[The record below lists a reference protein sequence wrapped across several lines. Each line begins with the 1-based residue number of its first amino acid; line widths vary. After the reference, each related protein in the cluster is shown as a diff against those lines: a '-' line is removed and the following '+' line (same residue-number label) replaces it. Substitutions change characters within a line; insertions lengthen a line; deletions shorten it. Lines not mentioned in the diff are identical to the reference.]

1 VPLARLLEGDVLS
14 DSSLSPSEKS
24 ELVFKSAREQAKL
37 IADGEI
43 LSEELVNAHLDQ
55 IERVNPAVN
64 AMVTMGAESALKQ
77 ACEADMARMAGE
89 EMGPLYGL
97 PIAVKDLQ
105 NTKGILTTHGSPIYA
120 ENIPTSDALIVE
132 RVKKAGAIVIG
143 KSNTPEFGA
152 GSQTFNAV
160 FGSTKNPYDV
170 SKTCGGSS
178 GGAGV
183 ALATG
188 MTTIAT
194 GSDLGGSLRNP
205 AAWSN
210 VVGIRP
216 SPGRVPAVGSDLGW
230 STLSTDGPM
239 GRTVDDVALQTSV
252 MAGDDPR
259 SPLSLR
265 ESATGYAGSLER
277 DFKGVRIAWSKDLG
291 GRPIDAEN
299 SRVTEAQKHVFE
311 DLGLI
316 VEDDEPDLSSTDEI
330 FQVLRAYSF
339 AIKHEGH
346 LRDHPELL
354 KETVR
359 WNAEQGLKQSA
370 IDVAHAEELR
380 TRLWEQLL
388 LFFDK
393 YEFLALPV
401 TSVPPFSIDLEYP
414 TDINGVEPETY
425 LDWMW
430 PCYTIS
436 VTGLPAMSVPAG
448 FTKDGLPVGL
458 QLVGRPRDEMGLL
471 QLASA
476 FEGETN
482 FYKQRPG
489 VVG

>member
-1 VPLARLLEGDVLS
+1 MG
-14 DSSLSPSEKS
+14 S
-24 ELVFKSAREQAKL
+24 ELIYKTAREQARL
-37 IADGEI
+37 IASGEI
-43 LSEELVNAHLDQ
+43 SSEELVREHLDQ

-64 AMVTMGAESALKQ
+64 AMVTVVADEALDR
-77 ACEADMARMAGE
+77 ACESDMARMAEQPAGR
-89 EMGPLYGL
+89 LDGL
-97 PIAVKDLQ
+97 PIAIKDLQ

-120 ENIPTSDALIVE
+120 DHVPESDALIVE

-152 GSQTFNAV
+152 GSQTFNSV

-216 SPGRVPAVGSDLGW
+216 SPGRVPAIKGDLGW

-239 GRTVDDVALQTSV
+239 GRTVDDVALQLSV

-265 ESATGYAGSLER
+265 ESSEGFAGSLER

-299 SRVTEAQKHVFE
+299 SRVTEEQKHVFE
-311 DLGLI
+311 DLGCI

-330 FQVLRAYSF
+330 FQTLRAYGF
-339 AIKHEGH
+339 GIKHEAH
-346 LRDHPELL
+346 LRDHRDKL
-354 KETVR
+354 KETVI
-359 WNAEQGLKQSA
+359 WNAEQGLKMSA
-370 IDVAHAEELR
+370 IDIAHAERLR
-380 TRLWEQLL
+380 TRLWELL
-388 LFFDK
+388 MVFFDK

-401 TSVPPFSIDLEYP
+401 TSVPPFSIEKEYP
-414 TDINGVEPETY
+414 TEINGVELETY

-448 FTKDGLPVGL
+448 FTNDGLPVGL
-458 QLVGRPRDEMGLL
+458 QLVGRPRDDMGLL

-476 FEGETN
+476 FEGETG
-482 FYKQRPG
+482 FWKQRPG
-489 VVG
+489 VVD

>member
-1 VPLARLLEGDVLS
+1 MS
-14 DSSLSPSEKS
+14 NSSLNS
-24 ELVFKSAREQAKL
+24 ELVFKTAREQAKL

-64 AMVTMGAESALKQ
+64 AMVTMVAESALEQ
-77 ACEADMARMAGE
+77 ACEADMAHLAGE
-89 EMGPLYGL
+89 EIGPLYGL
-97 PIAVKDLQ
+97 PIAIKDLQ
-105 NTKGILTTHGSPIYA
+105 NTKGILTTQGSPIYKDFV
-120 ENIPTSDALIVE
+120 PDSDALIVE

-216 SPGRVPAVGSDLGW
+216 GPGRVPSVGGDLGW
-230 STLSTDGPM
+230 LNLSTDGPM
-239 GRTVDDVALQTSV
+239 GRTVDDVALQLSV

-265 ESATGYAGSLER
+265 ESGAGYAGSLAR
-277 DFKGVRIAWSKDLG
+277 DFKDVRIAWSKDLG

-299 SRVTEAQKHVFE
+299 SRVTESVKYVFD
-311 DLGLI
+311 DLGL
-316 VEDDEPDLSSTDEI
+316 VVDDDEPNFSTTDEI

-339 AIKHEGH
+339 AVKHETH
-346 LRDHPELL
+346 LRDHPRKL

-370 IDVAHAEELR
+370 IDVAHAERLR

-388 LFFDK
+388 GFFDK
-393 YEFLALPV
+393 YEFLAMPV

-414 TDINGVEPETY
+414 NDINGVVPETY

-430 PCYTIS
+430 PCYTVS

-482 FYKQRPG
+482 FWKQRPG

>member
-1 VPLARLLEGDVLS
+1 MS
-14 DSSLSPSEKS
+14 DST
-24 ELVFKSAREQAKL
+24 ELVFKTARQQAKL

-55 IERVNPAVN
+55 IERLNPAVN
-64 AMVTMGAESALKQ
+64 AMVTMVAESALEQ
-77 ACEADMARMAGE
+77 ACEADMARMDGE

-97 PIAVKDLQ
+97 PIAIKDLQ
-105 NTKGILTTHGSPIYA
+105 NTKGILTTQGSLIYKDFVP
-120 ENIPTSDALIVE
+120 ESDALIVE

-170 SKTCGGSS
+170 GKTCGGSS

-216 SPGRVPAVGSDLGW
+216 SPGRVPSVGGDLGW
-230 STLSTDGPM
+230 LNLSTDGPM
-239 GRTVDDVALQTSV
+239 GRTVDDVALQLSV
-252 MAGDDPR
+252 MAGDDAR

-265 ESATGYAGSLER
+265 ESGTGYAGSLGR
-277 DFKGVRIAWSKDLG
+277 DFKDVRIAWSKDLG

-299 SRVTEAQKHVFE
+299 SRVTESVKHVFD

-316 VEDDEPDLSSTDEI
+316 IDDDEPDFSTTDEI

-339 AIKHEGH
+339 AIKHETH
-346 LRDHPELL
+346 LRDHPEKL
-354 KETVR
+354 KKTVR

-370 IDVAHAEELR
+370 IDVAHAERLR

-388 LFFDK
+388 GFFDK
-393 YEFLALPV
+393 YEFLAMPV

-414 TDINGVEPETY
+414 NDINGVVPDTY

-430 PCYTIS
+430 PCYTVS
-436 VTGLPAMSVPAG
+436 VTALPAMSIPAG

-482 FYKQRPG
+482 FWKQRPG
-489 VVG
+489 LVG

>member
-1 VPLARLLEGDVLS
+1 MT
-14 DSSLSPSEKS
+14 
-24 ELVFKSAREQAKL
+24 AREQAKL

-55 IERVNPAVN
+55 IERVNPSVN
-64 AMVTMGAESALKQ
+64 AMVTLVAESALEQ
-77 ACEADMARMAGE
+77 ACEADMTRLAGE
-89 EMGPLYGL
+89 NMGPLHGL
-97 PIAVKDLQ
+97 PIAIKDLQ
-105 NTKGILTTHGSPIYA
+105 NTKGILTTQGSPIYKDFV
-120 ENIPTSDALIVE
+120 PDSDALIVE

-152 GSQTFNAV
+152 GSQTFNTV
-160 FGSTKNPYDV
+160 FGSTKNPYDL

-216 SPGRVPAVGSDLGW
+216 GPGRVPSVDGDLGW
-230 STLSTDGPM
+230 LNLSTDGPM
-239 GRTVDDVALQTSV
+239 GRTVDDVALQLSV

-265 ESATGYAGSLER
+265 ESGAGYAGSLER
-277 DFKGVRIAWSKDLG
+277 DFKDVRIAWSKDLG
-291 GRPIDAEN
+291 GRPIDSEN
-299 SRVTEAQKHVFE
+299 SRVTESVKHVFD
-311 DLGLI
+311 DLGVI
-316 VEDDEPDLSSTDEI
+316 MDDDEPDFSTTDEI

-339 AIKHEGH
+339 AIKHETH
-346 LRDHPELL
+346 LRDHPEKL

-359 WNAEQGLKQSA
+359 WNAEQGLKQSG
-370 IDVAHAEELR
+370 IDVAHAERLR

-388 LFFDK
+388 RFFDK
-393 YEFLALPV
+393 YEFLAMPV

-414 TDINGVEPETY
+414 NDINGVVPETY

-430 PCYTIS
+430 PCYTVS
-436 VTGLPAMSVPAG
+436 VTGLPAMSIPAG

-482 FYKQRPG
+482 FWKQQPS
-489 VVG
+489 VGE

>member
-1 VPLARLLEGDVLS
+1 MFKTARQ
-14 DSSLSPSEKS
+14 
-24 ELVFKSAREQAKL
+24 QAKL

-55 IERVNPAVN
+55 IERLNPAVN
-64 AMVTMGAESALKQ
+64 AMVTMVAESALEQ
-77 ACEADMARMAGE
+77 ACEADMARMDGE

-97 PIAVKDLQ
+97 PIAIKDLQ
-105 NTKGILTTHGSPIYA
+105 NTKGILTTQGSLIYKDFVP
-120 ENIPTSDALIVE
+120 ESDALIVE

-170 SKTCGGSS
+170 GKTCGGSS

-216 SPGRVPAVGSDLGW
+216 SPGRVPSVGGDLGW
-230 STLSTDGPM
+230 LNLSTDGPM
-239 GRTVDDVALQTSV
+239 GRTVDDVALQLSV
-252 MAGDDPR
+252 MAGDDAR

-265 ESATGYAGSLER
+265 ESGTGYAGSLGR
-277 DFKGVRIAWSKDLG
+277 DFKDVRIAWSKDLG

-299 SRVTEAQKHVFE
+299 SRVTESVKHVFD

-316 VEDDEPDLSSTDEI
+316 IDDDEPDFSTTDEI

-339 AIKHEGH
+339 AIKHETH
-346 LRDHPELL
+346 LRDHPEKL
-354 KETVR
+354 KKTVR

-370 IDVAHAEELR
+370 IDVAHAERLR

-388 LFFDK
+388 GFFDK
-393 YEFLALPV
+393 YEFLAMPV

-414 TDINGVEPETY
+414 NDINGVVPETY

-430 PCYTIS
+430 PCYTVS
-436 VTGLPAMSVPAG
+436 VTALPAMSIPAG

-482 FYKQRPG
+482 FWKQRPG
-489 VVG
+489 LVG

>member
-1 VPLARLLEGDVLS
+1 MS
-14 DSSLSPSEKS
+14 NSSRNS
-24 ELVFKSAREQAKL
+24 ELVFKTAREQAKL

-55 IERVNPAVN
+55 IERVNVAVN
-64 AMVTMGAESALKQ
+64 AMVTMVAESALEQ
-77 ACEADMARMAGE
+77 ACEADIARMAGE

-97 PIAVKDLQ
+97 PIAIKDLQ
-105 NTKGILTTHGSPIYA
+105 NTKGILTTQGSPIYKDFV
-120 ENIPTSDALIVE
+120 PDSDALIVE

-152 GSQTFNAV
+152 GSQTFNTL

-216 SPGRVPAVGSDLGW
+216 GPGRVPSVGGDLGW
-230 STLSTDGPM
+230 LNLSTDGPM
-239 GRTVDDVALQTSV
+239 GRTVDDVALQLSV

-265 ESATGYAGSLER
+265 ESGAGYAGSLAR
-277 DFKGVRIAWSKDLG
+277 DFKDVRIAWSKDLG

-299 SRVTEAQKHVFE
+299 SRVTESVKYVFD
-311 DLGLI
+311 DLGL
-316 VEDDEPDLSSTDEI
+316 VVDDDEPDFSTTDEI

-339 AIKHEGH
+339 AVKHETH
-346 LRDHPELL
+346 LRDHLGKL

-370 IDVAHAEELR
+370 IDVAHAERLR

-388 LFFDK
+388 GFFDK
-393 YEFLALPV
+393 YEFLAMPV

-414 TDINGVEPETY
+414 NDINGVVPETY

-430 PCYTIS
+430 PCYTVS

-482 FYKQRPG
+482 FWKQRPS

>member
-1 VPLARLLEGDVLS
+1 LS
-14 DSSLSPSEKS
+14 DST
-24 ELVFKSAREQAKL
+24 ELVFKTARQQAKL

-55 IERVNPAVN
+55 IERLNPAVN
-64 AMVTMGAESALKQ
+64 AMVTMVAESALEQ
-77 ACEADMARMAGE
+77 ACEADMARMDGE

-97 PIAVKDLQ
+97 PIAIKDLQ
-105 NTKGILTTHGSPIYA
+105 NTKGILTTQGSLIYKDFVP
-120 ENIPTSDALIVE
+120 ESDALIVE

-170 SKTCGGSS
+170 GKTCGGSS

-216 SPGRVPAVGSDLGW
+216 SPGRVPSVGGDLGW
-230 STLSTDGPM
+230 LNLSTDGPM
-239 GRTVDDVALQTSV
+239 GRTVDDVALQLSV
-252 MAGDDPR
+252 MAGDDAR

-265 ESATGYAGSLER
+265 ESGTGYAGSLGR
-277 DFKGVRIAWSKDLG
+277 DFKDVRIAWSKDLG

-299 SRVTEAQKHVFE
+299 SRVTESVKHVFD

-316 VEDDEPDLSSTDEI
+316 IDDDEPDFSTTDEI

-339 AIKHEGH
+339 AIKHETH
-346 LRDHPELL
+346 LRDHPEKL
-354 KETVR
+354 KKTVR

-370 IDVAHAEELR
+370 IDVAHAERLR

-388 LFFDK
+388 GFFDK
-393 YEFLALPV
+393 YEFLAMPV

-414 TDINGVEPETY
+414 NDINGVVPETY

-430 PCYTIS
+430 PCYTVS
-436 VTGLPAMSVPAG
+436 VTALPAMSIPAG

-482 FYKQRPG
+482 FWKQRPG
-489 VVG
+489 LVG

>member
-1 VPLARLLEGDVLS
+1 MADN
-14 DSSLSPSEKS
+14 SLGSLQRT
-24 ELVFKSAREQAKL
+24 ELVYKTAREQAKL
-37 IADGEI
+37 VADGEI
-43 LSEELVNAHLDQ
+43 SSEELVGAHLAQ
-55 IERVNPAVN
+55 IDAINPTVN
-64 AMVTMGAESALKQ
+64 AIVTLVGDSALEQ
-77 ACEADMARMAGE
+77 AREADRIRSAGGE
-89 EMGPLYGL
+89 LGVLHGL
-97 PIAVKDLQ
+97 PIAIKDLQ
-105 NTKGILTTHGSPIYA
+105 NTAGILTTQGSPIYKDHV
-120 ENIPTSDALIVE
+120 PTSDALIVE
-132 RVKKAGAIVIG
+132 RVKNAGAIVIG

-160 FGSTKNPYDV
+160 FGATKNPYDLN
-170 SKTCGGSS
+170 KTCGGSS

-188 MTTIAT
+188 MVSIAT

-216 SPGRVPAVGSDLGW
+216 APGRVPAVNGDLGW

-239 GRTVDDVALQTSV
+239 GRTVDDVALQLSV
-252 MAGDDPR
+252 VAGDDIR

-265 ESATGYAGSLER
+265 EDATGYAGSLER

-299 SRVTEAQKHVFE
+299 SRVTESQRYVLE
-311 DLGLI
+311 DIGCI

-330 FQVLRAYSF
+330 FQSLRAYSF
-339 AIKHEGH
+339 GIKHEAH
-346 LRDHPELL
+346 LRDHRDKM
-354 KETVR
+354 KETVI
-359 WNAEQGLKQSA
+359 WNAEQGLRLSA
-370 IDVAHAEELR
+370 IDVAHAERLR
-380 TRLWEQLL
+380 TRLWEQLTI
-388 LFFDK
+388 FFEK

-401 TSVPPFSIDLEYP
+401 TSVPPFSIEDEYVSE
-414 TDINGVEPETY
+414 INGVELETY

-436 VTGLPAMSVPAG
+436 VTGLPAISVPAG
-448 FTKDGLPVGL
+448 FTNDGLPVGL

-471 QLASA
+471 QLTSA
-476 FEGETN
+476 FEGQTN
-482 FYKQRPG
+482 FWKQRPG

>member
-1 VPLARLLEGDVLS
+1 M
-14 DSSLSPSEKS
+14 
-24 ELVFKSAREQAKL
+24 FKTAREQAKL

-55 IERVNPAVN
+55 IERLNPAVN
-64 AMVTMGAESALKQ
+64 AMVTMVAESALEQ
-77 ACEADMARMAGE
+77 ACEADMARMDGE

-97 PIAVKDLQ
+97 PIAIKDLQ
-105 NTKGILTTHGSPIYA
+105 NTKGILTTQGSLIYKDFVP
-120 ENIPTSDALIVE
+120 ESDALIVE

-170 SKTCGGSS
+170 GKTCGGSS

-216 SPGRVPAVGSDLGW
+216 SPGRVPSVGGDLGW
-230 STLSTDGPM
+230 LNLSTDGPM
-239 GRTVDDVALQTSV
+239 GRTVDDVALQLSV
-252 MAGDDPR
+252 MAGDDAR

-265 ESATGYAGSLER
+265 ESGTGYAGSLGR
-277 DFKGVRIAWSKDLG
+277 DFKDVRIAWSKDLG

-299 SRVTEAQKHVFE
+299 SRVTESVKHVFD

-316 VEDDEPDLSSTDEI
+316 IDDDEPDFSTTDEI

-339 AIKHEGH
+339 AIKHETH
-346 LRDHPELL
+346 LRDHPEKL
-354 KETVR
+354 KKTVR

-370 IDVAHAEELR
+370 IDVAHAERLR

-388 LFFDK
+388 GFFDK
-393 YEFLALPV
+393 YEFLAMPV

-414 TDINGVEPETY
+414 NDINGVVPETY

-430 PCYTIS
+430 PCYTVS
-436 VTGLPAMSVPAG
+436 VTALPAMSIPSG

-482 FYKQRPG
+482 FWKQRPG
-489 VVG
+489 LVG

>member
-1 VPLARLLEGDVLS
+1 MARSLEGLDLS
-14 DSSLSPSEKS
+14 DSSLSASEKS
-24 ELVFKSAREQAKL
+24 DLVFKNAREQAKL
-37 IADGEI
+37 IADGE
-43 LSEELVNAHLDQ
+43 LTSEELVHAHLDQ
-55 IERVNPAVN
+55 IERVNPSVN
-64 AMVTMGAESALKQ
+64 AMVTMVADSALDQ
-77 ACEADMARMAGE
+77 ACEADMARMNGE

-105 NTKGILTTHGSPIYA
+105 NTKGILTTQGSPIYKDFV
-120 ENIPTSDALIVE
+120 PSSDALIVE
-132 RVKKAGAIVIG
+132 RVNKAGAIVIG

-152 GSQTFNAV
+152 GSQTFNPV

-216 SPGRVPAVGSDLGW
+216 SPGRVPAVGGDLGW

-239 GRTVDDVALQTSV
+239 GRTVDDVALQLSV
-252 MAGDDPR
+252 MAGNDVR

-265 ESATGYAGSLER
+265 ESAAGYAGSLER
-277 DFKGVRIAWSKDLG
+277 DFKDVRIAWSKDLG

-299 SRVTEAQKHVFE
+299 SRVTESQKHVFE
-311 DLGLI
+311 NLGLI
-316 VEDDEPDLSSTDEI
+316 VEDDEPDFSTTDEI

-339 AIKHEGH
+339 AVKHEGH

-370 IDVAHAEELR
+370 IDVAHAEQLR
-380 TRLWEQLL
+380 TRLWEQLMV
-388 LFFDK
+388 FFDK

-414 TDINGVEPETY
+414 ADINGIVPETY

>member
-1 VPLARLLEGDVLS
+1 
-14 DSSLSPSEKS
+14 
-24 ELVFKSAREQAKL
+24 
-37 IADGEI
+37 
-43 LSEELVNAHLDQ
+43 
-55 IERVNPAVN
+55 
-64 AMVTMGAESALKQ
+64 
-77 ACEADMARMAGE
+77 
-89 EMGPLYGL
+89 MGPLYGL
-97 PIAVKDLQ
+97 PIAIKDLQ
-105 NTKGILTTHGSPIYA
+105 NTKGILTTQGSLIYKDFVP
-120 ENIPTSDALIVE
+120 ESDALIVE

-170 SKTCGGSS
+170 GKTCGGSS

-216 SPGRVPAVGSDLGW
+216 SPGRVPSVGGDLGW
-230 STLSTDGPM
+230 LNLSTDGPM
-239 GRTVDDVALQTSV
+239 GRTVDDVALQLSV
-252 MAGDDPR
+252 MAGDDAR

-265 ESATGYAGSLER
+265 ESGTGYAGSLGR
-277 DFKGVRIAWSKDLG
+277 DFKDVRIAWSKDLG

-299 SRVTEAQKHVFE
+299 SRVTESVKHVFD

-316 VEDDEPDLSSTDEI
+316 IDDDEPDFSTTDEI

-339 AIKHEGH
+339 AIKHETH
-346 LRDHPELL
+346 LRDHPEKL
-354 KETVR
+354 KKTVR

-370 IDVAHAEELR
+370 IDVAHAERLR

-388 LFFDK
+388 GFFDK
-393 YEFLALPV
+393 YEFLAMPV

-414 TDINGVEPETY
+414 NDINGVVPETY

-430 PCYTIS
+430 PCYTVS
-436 VTGLPAMSVPAG
+436 VTALPAMSIPSG

-482 FYKQRPG
+482 FWKQRPG
-489 VVG
+489 LVG

>member
-1 VPLARLLEGDVLS
+1 MPLAHFPLRSVQLS
-14 DSSLSPSEKS
+14 DNSLGS
-24 ELVFKSAREQAKL
+24 ELIFKNAREQARL
-37 IADGEI
+37 IATGEI
-43 LSEELVNAHLDQ
+43 SSEELVNAHLRQ

-64 AMVTMGAESALKQ
+64 AMVTMVADDALDR
-77 ACEADMARMAGE
+77 ACEADMAQMAGE
-89 EMGPLYGL
+89 ELGPLHGL
-97 PIAVKDLQ
+97 PLAVKDLHD
-105 NTKGILTTHGSPIYA
+105 TAGILTTMGSPIYKD
-120 ENIPTSDALIVE
+120 NVPTEDALIV
-132 RVKKAGAIVIG
+132 RRMRDAGAIVIG

-152 GSQTFNAV
+152 GSQTFNSV
-160 FGSTKNPYDV
+160 FGTTLNPYDV

-216 SPGRVPAVGSDLGW
+216 APGRVPAIGGLGW
-230 STLSTDGPM
+230 SSLSTGGPM
-239 GRTVDDVALQTSV
+239 GRTVDDTALQLSV
-252 MAGDDPR
+252 MAGHDAR
-259 SPLSLR
+259 SPLSIN
-265 ESATGYAGSLER
+265 ESGAAFAGSLER
-277 DFKGVRIAWSKDLG
+277 DFKGALIAWSKDLG

-299 SRVTEAQKHVFE
+299 SRVTESQRHVFE
-311 DLGLI
+311 NLGMI
-316 VEDDEPDLSSTDEI
+316 VEDDEPDLSTTDQI
-330 FQVLRAYSF
+330 FQTIRAYIF
-339 AIKHEGH
+339 ASQHETH
-346 LRDHPELL
+346 LRDHRDKL
-354 KETVR
+354 KETVI
-359 WNAEQGLKQSA
+359 WNAEQGMKLSA
-370 IDVAHAEELR
+370 SELGKAEELR
-380 TRLWEQLL
+380 AQLYQQL
-388 LFFDK
+388 MKFFDK
-393 YEFLALPV
+393 YEFLAMPV

-414 TDINGVEPETY
+414 TDVNGIELETY

-436 VTGLPAMSVPAG
+436 VTALPAISVPAG

-482 FYKQRPG
+482 FWKQRPG
-489 VVG
+489 VVD

>member
-1 VPLARLLEGDVLS
+1 MS
-14 DSSLSPSEKS
+14 DST
-24 ELVFKSAREQAKL
+24 ELVFKTAREQAKL

-55 IERVNPAVN
+55 IERLNPAVN
-64 AMVTMGAESALKQ
+64 AMVTMVAESALEQ
-77 ACEADMARMAGE
+77 ACEADMARMDGE
-89 EMGPLYGL
+89 AMGPLYGL
-97 PIAVKDLQ
+97 PIAIKDLQ
-105 NTKGILTTHGSPIYA
+105 NTKGILTTQGSLIYKDFVP
-120 ENIPTSDALIVE
+120 ESDALIVE

-170 SKTCGGSS
+170 GKTCGGSS

-216 SPGRVPAVGSDLGW
+216 SPGRVPSVGGDLGW
-230 STLSTDGPM
+230 LNLSTDGPM
-239 GRTVDDVALQTSV
+239 GRTVDDVALQLSV
-252 MAGDDPR
+252 MAGDDAR

-265 ESATGYAGSLER
+265 ESGTGYAGSLGR
-277 DFKGVRIAWSKDLG
+277 DFKDVRIAWSKDLG

-299 SRVTEAQKHVFE
+299 SRVTESVKHVFD

-316 VEDDEPDLSSTDEI
+316 IDDDEPDFSTTDEI

-339 AIKHEGH
+339 AIKHETH
-346 LRDHPELL
+346 LRDHPEKL
-354 KETVR
+354 KKTVR

-370 IDVAHAEELR
+370 IDVAHAERLR

-388 LFFDK
+388 GFFDK
-393 YEFLALPV
+393 YEFLAMPV

-414 TDINGVEPETY
+414 NDINGVVPETY

-430 PCYTIS
+430 PCYTVS
-436 VTGLPAMSVPAG
+436 VTALPAMSIPAG

-482 FYKQRPG
+482 FWKQRPG
-489 VVG
+489 LVG

>member
-1 VPLARLLEGDVLS
+1 MPLS
-14 DSSLSPSEKS
+14 DSSLGS
-24 ELVFKSAREQAKL
+24 ELIFKTAREQARL
-37 IADGEI
+37 IAIGEI
-43 LSEELVNAHLDQ
+43 LSEELVNAHLAQ

-64 AMVTMGAESALKQ
+64 AVVTVVADQALEM
-77 ACEADMARMAGE
+77 ACEADMARMAGV

-97 PIAVKDLQ
+97 PIAIKDLQ
-105 NTKGILTTHGSPIYA
+105 NTAGIRTTQGSPIY
-120 ENIPTSDALIVE
+120 ENFVPSSDALIVE
-132 RVKKAGAIVIG
+132 RVKRAGAIVIG

-152 GSQTFNAV
+152 GSQTFNPV
-160 FGSTKNPYDV
+160 FGSTKNPYDE

-188 MTTIAT
+188 MVSIAT

-216 SPGRVPAVGSDLGW
+216 GPGRVPAVNGDLGW

-239 GRTVDDVALQTSV
+239 GRTVDDVALQLSV
-252 MAGDDPR
+252 MAGHDKR
-259 SPLSLR
+259 SPLSIQ
-265 ESATGYAGSLER
+265 ESGAGYAGSLER

-299 SRVTEAQKHVFE
+299 SRVTESQKHVFE
-311 DLGLI
+311 DLGMI
-316 VEDDEPDLSSTDEI
+316 VDDDEPDLSSTDEI
-330 FQVLRAYSF
+330 FQSLRAYSF
-339 AIKHEGH
+339 GIKHEAH
-346 LRDHPELL
+346 LRDHRDKM
-354 KETVR
+354 KETVI
-359 WNAEQGLKQSA
+359 WNAERGLEMTA
-370 IDVAHAEELR
+370 IELAHAERLR
-380 TRLWEQLL
+380 TRLWEQLAV
-388 LFFDK
+388 FFDK

-401 TSVPPFSIDLEYP
+401 TSVPPFSIDMEYP
-414 TDINGVEPETY
+414 SEINGVELETY

-448 FTKDGLPVGL
+448 FTSDGLPVGL

-482 FYKQRPG
+482 YWKQRPG

>member
-1 VPLARLLEGDVLS
+1 MSAA
-14 DSSLSPSEKS
+14 EKS
-24 ELVFKSAREQAKL
+24 ELVFKGAREQAHL
-37 IADGEI
+37 VASGDIS
-43 LSEELVNAHLDQ
+43 SEELVSAHLAQ
-55 IERVNPAVN
+55 IARVNPAVN
-64 AMVTMGAESALKQ
+64 AMVTLVVDSSLEQ
-77 ACEADMARMAGE
+77 AREADKARSSGVKLGA
-89 EMGPLYGL
+89 LHGL
-97 PIAVKDLQ
+97 PIAIKDLQ
-105 NTKGILTTHGSPIYA
+105 DTAGILTTQGSPIYKDHVPA
-120 ENIPTSDALIVE
+120 TDALIVQ
-132 RVKKAGAIVIG
+132 RVKNAGAIVIG

-188 MTTIAT
+188 MVSIAT

-216 SPGRVPAVGSDLGW
+216 SPGRVPSVGGDLGW
-230 STLSTDGPM
+230 LNLSTDGPM
-239 GRTVDDVALQTSV
+239 GRTVDDVALQLSV

-265 ESATGYAGSLER
+265 ESGAQYAGSLER
-277 DFKGVRIAWSKDLG
+277 DFKDVRIAWSKDLG

-299 SRVTEAQKHVFE
+299 SRVTESVKHVFD

-316 VEDDEPDLSSTDEI
+316 VEDDEPDFSTTDEI

-339 AIKHEGH
+339 AIKHETH
-346 LRDHPELL
+346 LRDHPEKL

-370 IDVAHAEELR
+370 IDVAHAERLR

-388 LFFDK
+388 RFFDK
-393 YEFLALPV
+393 HAFLAMPV

-414 TDINGVEPETY
+414 NDINGVVPETY

-458 QLVGRPRDEMGLL
+458 QLVGRPRGEMGLL

-476 FEGETN
+476 FESETN
-482 FYKQRPG
+482 FWKQRPS
-489 VVG
+489 VVR

>member
-1 VPLARLLEGDVLS
+1 MS
-14 DSSLSPSEKS
+14 DST
-24 ELVFKSAREQAKL
+24 ELVFKTAREQAKL

-55 IERVNPAVN
+55 IERLNPAVH
-64 AMVTMGAESALKQ
+64 AMVTMVAESALEQ

-89 EMGPLYGL
+89 KMGPLYGL
-97 PIAVKDLQ
+97 PIAIKDLQ
-105 NTKGILTTHGSPIYA
+105 NTKGILTTQGSLIYKDFVP
-120 ENIPTSDALIVE
+120 ESDALIVE

-170 SKTCGGSS
+170 GKTCGGSS

-216 SPGRVPAVGSDLGW
+216 SPGRVPSVGGDLGW
-230 STLSTDGPM
+230 LNLSTDGPM
-239 GRTVDDVALQTSV
+239 GRTVDDVALQLSV
-252 MAGDDPR
+252 MAGDDAR

-265 ESATGYAGSLER
+265 ESGTGYAGSLGR
-277 DFKGVRIAWSKDLG
+277 DFKDVRIAWSKDLG

-299 SRVTEAQKHVFE
+299 SRVTESVKHVFD

-316 VEDDEPDLSSTDEI
+316 IDDDEPDFSTTDEI

-339 AIKHEGH
+339 AIKHETH
-346 LRDHPELL
+346 LRDHPEKL
-354 KETVR
+354 KKTVR

-370 IDVAHAEELR
+370 IDVAHAERLR

-388 LFFDK
+388 GFFDK
-393 YEFLALPV
+393 YEFLAMPV

-414 TDINGVEPETY
+414 NDINGVVPETY

-430 PCYTIS
+430 PCYTVS
-436 VTGLPAMSVPAG
+436 VTALPAMSIPAG

-482 FYKQRPG
+482 FWKQRPG
-489 VVG
+489 LVG

>member
-1 VPLARLLEGDVLS
+1 MS
-14 DSSLSPSEKS
+14 DST
-24 ELVFKSAREQAKL
+24 ELVFKTARQQAKL

-55 IERVNPAVN
+55 IERLNPAVN
-64 AMVTMGAESALKQ
+64 AMVTMVAESALEQ
-77 ACEADMARMAGE
+77 ACEADMARMDGE

-97 PIAVKDLQ
+97 PIAIKDLQ
-105 NTKGILTTHGSPIYA
+105 NTKGILTTQGSLIYKDFVP
-120 ENIPTSDALIVE
+120 ESDALIVE

-170 SKTCGGSS
+170 GKTCGGSS

-216 SPGRVPAVGSDLGW
+216 SPGRVPSVGGDLGW
-230 STLSTDGPM
+230 LNLSTDGPM
-239 GRTVDDVALQTSV
+239 GRTVDDVALQLSV
-252 MAGDDPR
+252 MAGDDAR

-265 ESATGYAGSLER
+265 ESGTGYAGSLGR
-277 DFKGVRIAWSKDLG
+277 DFKDVRIAWSKDLG

-299 SRVTEAQKHVFE
+299 SRVTESVKHVFD

-316 VEDDEPDLSSTDEI
+316 IDDDEPDFSTTDEI

-339 AIKHEGH
+339 AIKHETH
-346 LRDHPELL
+346 LRDHPEKL
-354 KETVR
+354 KKTVR

-370 IDVAHAEELR
+370 IDVAHAERLR

-388 LFFDK
+388 GFFDK
-393 YEFLALPV
+393 YEFLAMPV

-414 TDINGVEPETY
+414 NDINGVVPETY

-430 PCYTIS
+430 PCYTVS
-436 VTGLPAMSVPAG
+436 VTALPAMSIPSG

-482 FYKQRPG
+482 FWKQRPG
-489 VVG
+489 LVG

>member
-1 VPLARLLEGDVLS
+1 MS
-14 DSSLSPSEKS
+14 DST
-24 ELVFKSAREQAKL
+24 ELVFKTARQQAKL

-55 IERVNPAVN
+55 IERLNPAVN
-64 AMVTMGAESALKQ
+64 AMVTMVAESALEQ
-77 ACEADMARMAGE
+77 ACEADMARIDGE

-97 PIAVKDLQ
+97 PIAIKDLQ
-105 NTKGILTTHGSPIYA
+105 NTKGILTTQGSLIYKDFVP
-120 ENIPTSDALIVE
+120 ESDALIVE

-170 SKTCGGSS
+170 GKTCGGSS

-216 SPGRVPAVGSDLGW
+216 SPGRVPSVGGDLGW
-230 STLSTDGPM
+230 LNLSTDGPM
-239 GRTVDDVALQTSV
+239 GRTVDDVALQLSV
-252 MAGDDPR
+252 MAGDDAR

-265 ESATGYAGSLER
+265 ESGTGYAGSLGR
-277 DFKGVRIAWSKDLG
+277 DFKDVRIAWSKDLG

-299 SRVTEAQKHVFE
+299 SRVTESVKHVFD

-316 VEDDEPDLSSTDEI
+316 IDDDEPDFSTTDEI

-339 AIKHEGH
+339 AIKHETH
-346 LRDHPELL
+346 LRDHPEKL
-354 KETVR
+354 KKTVR

-370 IDVAHAEELR
+370 IDVAHAERLR

-388 LFFDK
+388 GFFDK
-393 YEFLALPV
+393 YEFLAMPV

-414 TDINGVEPETY
+414 NDINGVVPETY

-430 PCYTIS
+430 PCYTVS
-436 VTGLPAMSVPAG
+436 VTALPAMSIPAG

-482 FYKQRPG
+482 FWKQRPG
-489 VVG
+489 LVG

>member
-1 VPLARLLEGDVLS
+1 MS
-14 DSSLSPSEKS
+14 S
-24 ELVFKSAREQAKL
+24 ELIFKSAREQARL
-37 IADGEI
+37 VSDGEVS
-43 LSEELVNAHLDQ
+43 SEELVRAHLDQ
-55 IERVNPAVN
+55 IERVNPTVN
-64 AMVTMGAESALKQ
+64 AMVTMVAEDALDQ

-89 EMGPLYGL
+89 KMGSLYGL
-97 PIAVKDLQ
+97 PIAIKDLQ

-120 ENIPTSDALIVE
+120 DNVPDSDALIVE

-152 GSQTFNAV
+152 GSQTFNSV

-216 SPGRVPAVGSDLGW
+216 SPGRVPAINGDLGW

-239 GRTVDDVALQTSV
+239 GRTVDDVALQLSV
-252 MAGDDPR
+252 MAGDDSR

-265 ESATGYAGSLER
+265 ESTEQFAGSLER
-277 DFKGVRIAWSKDLG
+277 DFKGVRIAWSKDLD

-311 DLGLI
+311 DLGCI
-316 VEDDEPDLSSTDEI
+316 VEDDEPDLSTTDEI
-330 FQVLRAYSF
+330 FQTLRAF
-339 AIKHEGH
+339 GFGIKHEAH
-346 LRDHPELL
+346 LRDHRDKL
-354 KETVR
+354 KETVI
-359 WNAEQGLKQSA
+359 WNAEQGLKMSA
-370 IDVAHAEELR
+370 IDVAHAERLR
-380 TRLWEQLL
+380 TRLWEQLMV
-388 LFFDK
+388 FFDK

-401 TSVPPFSIDLEYP
+401 TSVPPFSIEKEYP
-414 TDINGVEPETY
+414 TEINGVELETY

-482 FYKQRPG
+482 FWKQRPG
-489 VVG
+489 VVS

>member
-1 VPLARLLEGDVLS
+1 MA
-14 DSSLSPSEKS
+14 DSSLSS
-24 ELVFKSAREQAKL
+24 ELVFKTAREQAKL
-37 IADGEI
+37 IADGDI

-55 IERVNPAVN
+55 IERVNPVVN
-64 AMVTMGAESALKQ
+64 AMVTMVAESALEQ
-77 ACEADMARMAGE
+77 ACEADMARMDGE
-89 EMGPLYGL
+89 DMGPLYGL
-97 PIAVKDLQ
+97 PIAIKDLQ
-105 NTKGILTTHGSPIYA
+105 NTKGILTTQGSPIYKDFVP
-120 ENIPTSDALIVE
+120 ESDVLIVE

-188 MTTIAT
+188 MTTLAT

-216 SPGRVPAVGSDLGW
+216 SPGRVPSVGGDLGW
-230 STLSTDGPM
+230 LNLSTDGPM
-239 GRTVDDVALQTSV
+239 GRTVDDVALQLSV

-265 ESATGYAGSLER
+265 ESGAGYAGSLGR
-277 DFKGVRIAWSKDLG
+277 DFKDVRIAWSKDLG

-299 SRVTEAQKHVFE
+299 SRVTESVKHVFD

-316 VEDDEPDLSSTDEI
+316 VDDDEPDFSTTDEI

-339 AIKHEGH
+339 AIKHETH
-346 LRDHPELL
+346 LRDHPEKL

-370 IDVAHAEELR
+370 IDVAHAERLR

-388 LFFDK
+388 GFFDK
-393 YEFLALPV
+393 YEFLAMPV

-414 TDINGVEPETY
+414 NDINGVVPETY

-430 PCYTIS
+430 PCYTVS

-482 FYKQRPG
+482 FWKQRPG
-489 VVG
+489 VIG

>member
-1 VPLARLLEGDVLS
+1 MQLS
-14 DSSLSPSEKS
+14 DSSLGS
-24 ELVFKSAREQAKL
+24 ELIFKSAREQARL
-37 IADGEI
+37 ITTGEI
-43 LSEELVNAHLDQ
+43 SSEELVNAHLAQ
-55 IERVNPAVN
+55 IERVNPTVN
-64 AMVTMGAESALKQ
+64 AIVTMVADDALDR

-89 EMGPLYGL
+89 ELGPLHGL
-97 PIAVKDLQ
+97 PIAIKDLQ
-105 NTKGILTTHGSPIYA
+105 NTKGILTTQGSPIYKDH
-120 ENIPTSDALIVE
+120 IPTQDALIVE

-152 GSQTFNAV
+152 GSQTFNPV

-188 MTTIAT
+188 MVSIAT

-216 SPGRVPAVGSDLGW
+216 GPGRVPAIGVDLGW

-239 GRTVDDVALQTSV
+239 GRTVDDVALQLSV
-252 MAGDDPR
+252 MAGHDAR
-259 SPLSLR
+259 SPLSIR
-265 ESATGYAGSLER
+265 DSGADFAGSLER

-311 DLGLI
+311 DLGCI
-316 VEDDEPDLSSTDEI
+316 VEDDEPDLSTTDEI
-330 FQVLRAYSF
+330 FQALRAYSF
-339 AIKHEGH
+339 GIKHESH
-346 LRDHPELL
+346 MRDHRDKL
-354 KETVR
+354 KETVI
-359 WNAEQGLKQSA
+359 WNAEQGLKMSA
-370 IDVAHAEELR
+370 IELAHAERLR
-380 TRLWEQLL
+380 TRLWEQLVK
-388 LFFDK
+388 FFDK
-393 YEFLALPV
+393 YEFLAMPV

-414 TDINGVEPETY
+414 TDINGIEPETY

-436 VTGLPAMSVPAG
+436 VTALPAISVPAG

-489 VVG
+489 VVD

>member
-1 VPLARLLEGDVLS
+1 LD
-14 DSSLSPSEKS
+14 S
-24 ELVFKSAREQAKL
+24 ELIFMTAREQAKL
-37 IADGEI
+37 IANGEI

-55 IERVNPAVN
+55 IERVNPSVN
-64 AMVTMGAESALKQ
+64 AMVTMVGDLALKQ

-97 PIAVKDLQ
+97 PIAIKDLQ
-105 NTKGILTTHGSPIYA
+105 ATSGIRTTQGSLIYKDHV
-120 ENIPTSDALIVE
+120 PTSDALIVE
-132 RVKKAGAIVIG
+132 RVKRAGAIVIG

-152 GSQTFNAV
+152 GSQTFNPV

-188 MTTIAT
+188 MITIAT

-210 VVGIRP
+210 VVGIRAT
-216 SPGRVPAVGSDLGW
+216 PGRVPAINSDVGW

-239 GRTVDDVALQTSV
+239 GRTVDDVALQLSV
-252 MAGDDPR
+252 MAGHDKR
-259 SPLSLR
+259 SPMSIP
-265 ESATGYAGSLER
+265 ESGKGYAGSLQR

-299 SRVTEAQKHVFE
+299 SRVTESQKHVFE
-311 DLGLI
+311 DLGCI
-316 VEDDEPDLSSTDEI
+316 VEDAEPDLSSTDEI
-330 FQVLRAYSF
+330 FQSLRAYSYG
-339 AIKHEGH
+339 IKHETH
-346 LRDHPELL
+346 LRDHRDKM
-354 KETVR
+354 KETVI
-359 WNAEQGLKQSA
+359 WNVERGLNMTA
-370 IDVAHAEELR
+370 IELAHAERLR
-380 TRLWEQLL
+380 TRLWEQLAT
-388 LFFDK
+388 FFEK

-401 TSVPPFSIDLEYP
+401 TSVPPFSIEDEYP
-414 TDINGVEPETY
+414 TEVNGIELETY

-476 FEGETN
+476 FESETN
-482 FYKQRPG
+482 FCKQRPG
-489 VVG
+489 VAD

>member
-1 VPLARLLEGDVLS
+1 MS
-14 DSSLSPSEKS
+14 DST
-24 ELVFKSAREQAKL
+24 ELVFKTARQQAKL

-55 IERVNPAVN
+55 IERLNPAVN
-64 AMVTMGAESALKQ
+64 AMVTMVAESALEQ
-77 ACEADMARMAGE
+77 ACEADMARMDGE

-97 PIAVKDLQ
+97 PIAIKDLQ
-105 NTKGILTTHGSPIYA
+105 NTKGILTTQGSLIYKDFVP
-120 ENIPTSDALIVE
+120 ESDALIVE

-170 SKTCGGSS
+170 GKTCGGSS

-216 SPGRVPAVGSDLGW
+216 SPGRVPSVGGDLGW
-230 STLSTDGPM
+230 LNLSTDGPM
-239 GRTVDDVALQTSV
+239 GRTVDDVALQLSV
-252 MAGDDPR
+252 MAGDDAR

-265 ESATGYAGSLER
+265 ESGTGYAGSLGR
-277 DFKGVRIAWSKDLG
+277 DFKDVRIAWSKDLG

-299 SRVTEAQKHVFE
+299 SRVTESVKHVFD

-316 VEDDEPDLSSTDEI
+316 IDDDEPDFSTTDEI

-339 AIKHEGH
+339 AIKHETH
-346 LRDHPELL
+346 LRDHPEKL
-354 KETVR
+354 KKTVR

-370 IDVAHAEELR
+370 IDVAHAERLR

-388 LFFDK
+388 GFFDK
-393 YEFLALPV
+393 YEFLAMPV

-414 TDINGVEPETY
+414 NDINGVVPETY

-430 PCYTIS
+430 PCYTVS
-436 VTGLPAMSVPAG
+436 VTALPAMSIPAG

-482 FYKQRPG
+482 FWKQRPG
-489 VVG
+489 LVG